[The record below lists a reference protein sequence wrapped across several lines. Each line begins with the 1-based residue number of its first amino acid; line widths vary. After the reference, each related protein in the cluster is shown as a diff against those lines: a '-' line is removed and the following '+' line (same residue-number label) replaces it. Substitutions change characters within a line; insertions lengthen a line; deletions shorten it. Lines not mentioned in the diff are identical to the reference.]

1 MTKNGAKSVRNCLA
15 VPFPNRES
23 ILVTFWLLYNVGCG
37 VSLGAEGFSWVEL
50 IVDCWEGRLSEEW
63 QRCAQGV
70 YTLYKLM
77 CPTRLDTSFCV
88 FKYFVPLYCMFKG
101 WASHN
106 LIPPSLC
113 LSTLRLCTVRSGGE
127 PHTSRTISH
136 KSDELRWL
144 WLTGDQCQHGAWL
157 LLEQWWFR
165 LVLVSFNCKQ
175 PLCCNK
181 MLKDYLWIYAKHIGA
196 ISNH

>member
-1 MTKNGAKSVRNCLA
+1 MR
-15 VPFPNRES
+15 
-23 ILVTFWLLYNVGCG
+23 G
-37 VSLGAEGFSWVEL
+37 VVWGKFGSEAIFLGW
-50 IVDCWEGRLSEEW
+50 VDCWLLGRSTQW
-63 QRCAQGV
+63 RVAAMCSGV
-70 YTLYKLM
+70 YTLYKLT
-77 CPTRLDTSFCV
+77 CYIRLDTSFCV

-101 WASHN
+101 WASHD

-113 LSTLRLCTVRSGGE
+113 LSTLCLRTVRSGGE

-136 KSDELRWL
+136 KSDEVQWL

-165 LVLVSFNCKQ
+165 LVLVSCNCKQ

-181 MLKDYLWIYAKHIGA
+181 MLIVYM
-196 ISNH
+196 